1 MAPGS
6 PRKIPLSGGPLEHTR
21 SDAVLG
27 TSQVGRITNRAYFCA
42 VVVEGN
48 GDRDLPQGM
57 SYLLRDALALRAK
70 DE

>member
-6 PRKIPLSGGPLEHTR
+6 PRKAPLSGRPLGPTR
-21 SDAVLG
+21 SEAGPTPSQGLSGRV
-27 TSQVGRITNRAYFCA
+27 TSRAFFCA

-57 SYLLRDALALRAK
+57 FTTIAQKVSL
-70 DE
+70 